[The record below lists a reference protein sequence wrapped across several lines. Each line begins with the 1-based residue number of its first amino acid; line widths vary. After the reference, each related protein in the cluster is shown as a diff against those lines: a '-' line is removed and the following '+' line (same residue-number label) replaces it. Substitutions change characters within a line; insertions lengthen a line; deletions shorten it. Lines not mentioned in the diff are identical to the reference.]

1 MSRHV
6 AVCRAFVRERLACT
20 PPDARAVSAVPV
32 HAFAP
37 RVCAALL
44 TLLLAACA
52 GAPLRTGPAVS
63 EAVAEAAQQAR
74 ESALRA
80 DPSWSLG
87 GRIAVS
93 NGRDGGSGRLEWQQ
107 DGARFNVALSA
118 PVTRQ
123 SWRLSGDASQ
133 ARLEGLEGGPRVGP
147 DASGLLRAATG
158 WDIPVVALADWVR
171 GARADALGPAA
182 IHYDAAGRPARIEQG
197 GWTIDYTW
205 PGADAEP
212 LRPARIEARRGEAR
226 VRLVVDEWGDA

>member
-1 MSRHV
+1 MRFSVTVGTRW
-6 AVCRAFVRERLACT
+6 ACT
-20 PPDARAVSAVPV
+20 RGVRAAIDALAMPAVPV
-32 HAFAP
+32 SSVIT
-37 RVCAALL
+37 RTCAALL
-44 TLLLAACA
+44 VLALAACA
-52 GAPLRTGPAVS
+52 SAPVRTGPAVP

-87 GRIAVS
+87 GRIAIS

-107 DGARFNVALSA
+107 AGERFEVALSA

-123 SWRLSGDASQ
+123 SWRLSGDATR
-133 ARLEGLEGGPRVGP
+133 ARLEGLEGGPRIGP
-147 DASGLLRAATG
+147 DATEVLRAATG

-171 GARADALGPAA
+171 GARADALGPAS

-197 GWTIDYTW
+197 GWTIDYVW

-226 VRLVVDEWGDA
+226 VRLVVDQWGDA